1 MGTLGFVGGVTS
13 KRDSSKCSW
22 HAVAAAASCCQSL
35 PKQPSS
41 SHSRSLSWTRARGL
55 RGEGEGKVGSDHSAA
70 ISLKKQLV
78 RRTEA
83 AAGCDTW
90 IRTSLVIDCTAVLSL
105 SLYSLFLLQIRLIFT
120 LHSCEMNAGMHR
132 RERSLCVRNAISE
145 RNYQQWQIDFL
156 VITNWFEKEVQK
168 QMHMNAVFVL

>member
-1 MGTLGFVGGVTS
+1 M
-13 KRDSSKCSW
+13 
-22 HAVAAAASCCQSL
+22 
-35 PKQPSS
+35 
-41 SHSRSLSWTRARGL
+41 RGL

-105 SLYSLFLLQIRLIFT
+105 IALVFIPAPDKTDLLFALVWDGNGNRNEQMGEESLYQQSHI
-120 LHSCEMNAGMHR
+120 
-132 RERSLCVRNAISE
+132 IS
-145 RNYQQWQIDFL
+145 QH
-156 VITNWFEKEVQK
+156 K
-168 QMHMNAVFVL
+168 